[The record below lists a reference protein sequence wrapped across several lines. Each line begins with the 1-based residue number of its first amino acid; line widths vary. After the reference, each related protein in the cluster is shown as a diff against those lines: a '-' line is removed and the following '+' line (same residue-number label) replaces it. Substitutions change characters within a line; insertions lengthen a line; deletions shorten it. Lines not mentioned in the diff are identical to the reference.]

1 MLMKA
6 REMMAKVVL
15 RPLEKTDY
23 QAWYQGFAKRLASQ
37 SPYDKGY
44 LDLTACDE
52 AWFEEL
58 VHRHRDLA
66 NSHKQY
72 IYAVF
77 DAETGA
83 HVGAVD
89 LVILDKDFLAWAEI
103 GYFVHNHC
111 WRRGYGLAALKA
123 LLHMNN
129 QTLRFHRL
137 EAHVLVDNEASKA
150 LLEKSGFDYEGRRK
164 AFLNEPSGWEDA
176 DIYVWVDETVSTI

>member
-1 MLMKA
+1 M
-6 REMMAKVVL
+6 
-15 RPLEKTDY
+15 
-23 QAWYQGFAKRLASQ
+23 ASQ

-66 NSHKQY
+66 TSHKQS

-83 HVGAVD
+83 HVGVVD
-89 LVILDKDFLAWAEI
+89 LVILDKELLSWVEI

-111 WRRGYGLAALKA
+111 WRCGYSLAALKA

-129 QTLRFHRL
+129 QILGFHRL
-137 EAHVLVDNEASKA
+137 GVHVLVDNVA
-150 LLEKSGFDYEGRRK
+150 LKL
-164 AFLNEPSGWEDA
+164 
-176 DIYVWVDETVSTI
+176 